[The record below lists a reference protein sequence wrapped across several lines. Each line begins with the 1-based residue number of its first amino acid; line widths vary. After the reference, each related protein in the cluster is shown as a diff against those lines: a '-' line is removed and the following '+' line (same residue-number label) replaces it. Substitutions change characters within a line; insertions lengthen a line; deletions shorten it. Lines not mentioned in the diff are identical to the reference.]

1 MTYRERREAKAAR
14 LREWSAKRETKAA
27 AELARATE
35 RASVIP
41 FGQPILVG
49 HHSEGRDRNYRAKIS
64 RGFERS
70 FEHANEAAEMSRRAD
85 GIDAAAE
92 HAIYSDDVDA
102 VERLAERVAELE
114 HERTRWKAY
123 NAACR
128 AGDVDAARFL
138 DGRQRRK
145 LGGTLGQHA
154 PAYVLSNLGGNITR
168 NRKRLVELERRARA
182 EGDF

>member
-1 MTYRERREAKAAR
+1 MTYRERREAKAER
-14 LREWSAKRETKAA
+14 LRGWAASREAKAA

-35 RASVIP
+35 RASAIP

-70 FEHANEAAEMSRRAD
+70 FEHANKAADMSRRAD
-85 GIDAAAE
+85 GIEAAADR
-92 HAIYSDDVDA
+92 AIYSDDVDA
-102 VERLAERVAELE
+102 VDRLRERVAELE
-114 HERTRWKAY
+114 HERNRWKAY

-138 DGRQRRK
+138 DERQKRK
-145 LGGTLGQHA
+145 LGSTLGQHA

-182 EGDF
+182 EGAF